1 MNYII
6 SIGYRDYFL
15 KGDAGIG
22 TLMKR
27 LSEMKEIETEYVGSP
42 ENRKRIHYLADE
54 QREIVFKATTEDL
67 SKLKK
72 PAKFEE
78 VIDDG
83 YPDPGSGLKLLSGR
97 KAIGRTS

>member
-6 SIGYRDYFL
+6 TIGYREYFL
-15 KGDAGIG
+15 KGDAGIA

-27 LSEMKEIETEYVGSP
+27 LGEMKQIECEYVGPSGARKLTRYLSEEEP
-42 ENRKRIHYLADE
+42 EL
-54 QREIVFKATTEDL
+54 VFKATKEDL
-67 SKLKK
+67 SKQKK
-72 PAKFEE
+72 PAQVEE